1 MPPRPSPPAPAAAP
15 DARPIGRRERN
26 KRDKLRRILAA
37 ATELFTAHGYSAV
50 STQQIAD
57 AADVGTG
64 TLFRYAG
71 SKAGLLMLVMNE
83 QLRIGVERGVAL
95 ARSGAAPADAILA
108 LVTPL
113 VEAGSRHPENT
124 AVYQRETLFGTGPE
138 RETAAAEVA
147 RIESAIEEILRIAA
161 ASRPPHDPDRAAH
174 DPDRPARAPHRPAH
188 DPDHPALEPGRSARD
203 LGRTAHAIYSTMYM
217 DIVRVCMGRAPADD
231 LTGRLRE
238 SVDHLLGGLG
248 AHNEGCK

>member
-1 MPPRPSPPAPAAAP
+1 MPPTSPPSGPPPAPAA
-15 DARPIGRRERN
+15 RPAGRRERN
-26 KRDKLRRILAA
+26 KQDKLRRIVAA

-50 STQQIAD
+50 ATQQIAD
-57 AADVGTG
+57 AADVGAG

-83 QLRIGVERGVAL
+83 QLRLGAERGVAL
-95 ARSGAAPADAILA
+95 ARSGAAPTDAILA

-138 RETAAAEVA
+138 RETAAAHVA
-147 RIESAIEEILRIAA
+147 RIESAIEEILRVSA
-161 ASRPPHDPDRAAH
+161 ASRP
-174 DPDRPARAPHRPAH
+174 APR
-188 DPDHPALEPGRSARD
+188 
-203 LGRTAHAIYSTMYM
+203 LGRTAYAVYSTMYM

-231 LTGRLRE
+231 LTARLRG
-238 SVDHLLGGLG
+238 SIDHLLDALLPDGERG
-248 AHNEGCK
+248 APPG

>member
-1 MPPRPSPPAPAAAP
+1 MPPRPSPPAPAAAS
-15 DARPIGRRERN
+15 ASRPIGRRERN

-161 ASRPPHDPDRAAH
+161 ASGPPHDPDRPAH
-174 DPDRPARAPHRPAH
+174 APHRSAH

-248 AHNEGCK
+248 AHNEVSGYGSSP